1 MRRSEAALE
10 MERAKVVR
18 TAAFWAGG
26 GSLLMGD
33 GITDDTLFHITRF
46 LPTARDLL
54 CLCITCPHFA
64 AKIIATVSADA
75 QGVRQRRRCCRSWRR
90 RGGRGWQRAM
100 SRSVVGWRGARVRAG
115 CV

>member
-1 MRRSEAALE
+1 

-54 CLCITCPHFA
+54 CLCIPCPHFA

-75 QGVRQRRRCCRSWRR
+75 QGAGPVTS
-90 RGGRGWQRAM
+90 AM
-100 SRSVVGWRGARVRAG
+100 RHGFAG
-115 CV
+115 LRLR